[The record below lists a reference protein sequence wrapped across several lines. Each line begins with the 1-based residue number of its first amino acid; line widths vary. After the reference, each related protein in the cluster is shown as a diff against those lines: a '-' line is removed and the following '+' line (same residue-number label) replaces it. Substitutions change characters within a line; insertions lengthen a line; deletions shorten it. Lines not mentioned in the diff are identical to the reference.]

1 MPAEIA
7 IEFSLLGLSGLLLLW
22 VAILSL
28 GVHRLR
34 SQRRAIGALSGNGD
48 LVGALDELHR
58 LYQEIGGDVERL
70 KEAQV
75 ALAKGLTGALQGVGV
90 VRFDAFDDAAG
101 RLSFSVALL
110 DANGSGVVISTIN
123 GRNESRSYAK
133 PVERGSSSYNLTEEE
148 LEAIKLAMKPQS
160 G

>member
-1 MPAEIA
+1 MPAERA
-7 IEFSLLGLSGLLLLW
+7 IEFPLLGLSGLLLLW

-28 GVHRLR
+28 KVRRLR
-34 SQRRAIGALSGNGD
+34 SQRRTIEALSENGD
-48 LVGALDELHR
+48 LLGAVEKLHR
-58 LYQEIGGDVERL
+58 LYKEIGEDIECL

-75 ALAKGLTGALQGVGV
+75 ALARGLAGALQGVGV

-133 PVERGSSSYNLTEEE
+133 PVEKGSSSYNLTEEE
-148 LEAIKLAMKPQS
+148 IEAIKLAMK
-160 G
+160 